1 MIGLNAADSLVRR
14 SMSRSEGE
22 TNRRKFGIGM
32 LLVQVNV
39 LETLQKERKLE
50 HIVDM
55 FLSSTINCIM
65 DFIINYF
72 CIFERIVNM

>member
-1 MIGLNAADSLVRR
+1 
-14 SMSRSEGE
+14 MSRSEGE

>member
-1 MIGLNAADSLVRR
+1 MN
-14 SMSRSEGE
+14 RSEGE
-22 TNRRKFGIGM
+22 MNRRKFGIGM
-32 LLVQVNV
+32 CLVQVNV

-55 FLSSTINCIM
+55 FLSSIINCIM